1 MCRLVLLLALIALVA
16 CSPTSI
22 PISLGAPTVTPTPTE
37 MPLPTSTP
45 TVTRVA
51 PTATPTMT
59 ATPRATATPIAG
71 QTRVV
76 SDAPMVYVPAGD
88 FTMGSNDYD
97 SEKPPHTVYLDA
109 FWIDKFEVTNALYKK
124 CVDVG
129 KCSAPSERKF
139 YNAQYDN
146 YPVIYVSWNDAN
158 AFCAWAGKRL
168 PTEAE
173 WEKSARGTDGRVY
186 PWGSAFDKNLVNSF
200 EGGKGDTT
208 TVGSYP
214 GGVSPYGAM
223 DMAGNVWEWV
233 ADWYDEKYYS
243 NSPRN
248 NPKGPSS
255 GQYRV
260 LRGGSWVGL
269 QKGVRASVRFLNLP
283 DDRSSGVGFR
293 CAQ

>member
-1 MCRLVLLLALIALVA
+1 
-16 CSPTSI
+16 
-22 PISLGAPTVTPTPTE
+22 
-37 MPLPTSTP
+37 
-45 TVTRVA
+45 
-51 PTATPTMT
+51 MT

-129 KCSAPSERKF
+129 KCSAPSSGKF

-146 YPVIYVSWNDAN
+146 YPVISVSWNDAN

-186 PWGSAFDKNLVNSF
+186 PWGSAFDKNLLNSF
-200 EGGKGDTT
+200 EGGKGDRTT
-208 TVGSYP
+208 VGIFSITWGELPVGSYP

-260 LRGGSWVGL
+260 LRGGAWGNL
-269 QKGVRASVRFLNLP
+269 QGDVRASYRYFNFP
-283 DDRSSGVGFR
+283 DLRGNFVGLR